1 MFLLTAGIVLA
12 ASCGNKEEVEPVSHE
27 VLAVEIS
34 PESVTIQVGGEVS
47 LEAVVFPKAVGE
59 GVTVIS
65 ARCGNRLGQCEVTVV
80 EPVVKDVVLSET
92 NISLR
97 VDDVDT
103 LTYEV
108 VPVNVGEYVATWSSE
123 DEKIAS
129 VSEEGYVMA
138 RNVGN
143 TVITLS
149 VNGVS
154 ASCYVSVRPV
164 DVTSLTLSVNE
175 LTLEEGDNELLVANV
190 TYRDVTWESSDLSV
204 ATVAAGRVTAL
215 KAGSAVITAYCG
227 GLSASCDVTV
237 TQVEG
242 VRYAIGDLYT
252 APDGNTGVVFYITD
266 NGRHGKVVGLQ
277 ATPFNSSYYSS
288 ESVFIGAVSLDNGRE
303 NTEKIR
309 QSSAYETSYPGFK
322 WIEDTYGPDWYVPA
336 QNELAEIMRH
346 FNDLRTIISN
356 EGGMWLNAMQTSST
370 EVNAGEYVQVNTNY
384 SNGYTTANT
393 SKSEGYQMVAVYEF

>member
-1 MFLLTAGIVLA
+1 M
-12 ASCGNKEEVEPVSHE
+12 
-27 VLAVEIS
+27 
-34 PESVTIQVGGEVS
+34 
-47 LEAVVFPKAVGE
+47 
-59 GVTVIS
+59 
-65 ARCGNRLGQCEVTVV
+65 
-80 EPVVKDVVLSET
+80 
-92 NISLR
+92 
-97 VDDVDT
+97 
-103 LTYEV
+103 
-108 VPVNVGEYVATWSSE
+108 
-123 DEKIAS
+123 IAS
-129 VSEEGYVMA
+129 VSEEGYVRA

-143 TVITLS
+143 TVVTLS
-149 VNGVS
+149 VNGIS

-164 DVTSLTLSVNE
+164 DVTSLTLSMNE

-190 TYRDVTWESSDLSV
+190 APSNATYRDVTWESSDLSV

-227 GLSASCDVTV
+227 GLSASCEVTV

-242 VRYAIGDLYT
+242 VRYAIGDIFT
-252 APDGNTGVVFYITD
+252 APDGNSGVVFYITD

-277 ATPFNSSYYSS
+277 ATPFSSSYYSS
-288 ESVFIGAVSLDNGRE
+288 ESVFIGAVSPDNGRE

-356 EGGMWLNAMQTSST
+356 EGGMWLNGMQTSST